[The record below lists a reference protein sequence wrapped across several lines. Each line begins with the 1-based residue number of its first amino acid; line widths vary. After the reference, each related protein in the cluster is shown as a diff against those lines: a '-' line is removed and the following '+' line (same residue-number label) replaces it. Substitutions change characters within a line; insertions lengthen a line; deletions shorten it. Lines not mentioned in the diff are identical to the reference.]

1 MATTIASS
9 TLTTQVSE
17 TITINGTN
25 FNTTTEYT
33 VEGITN
39 YVNNIMNLDTGSQ
52 GFIIF
57 SRTGVAPRNTEYN
70 IDDCE
75 YIRITNSDDT
85 NNITITLDWQN
96 SADSVFVLAPGGSF
110 ILTEFTNANAADT
123 LATIIFGSSAAVD
136 VPYVI
141 ALKQ

>member
-39 YVNNIMNLDTGSQ
+39 YVNNIFNVGAGSQ
-52 GFIIF
+52 AILTFN
-57 SRTGVAPRNTEYN
+57 TTQRNADYIVTDVEYF
-70 IDDCE
+70 
-75 YIRITNSDDT
+75 RLTNSDDT
-85 NNITITLDWQN
+85 ASLAVTLTY
-96 SADSVFVLAPGGSF
+96 SK
-110 ILTEFTNANAADT
+110 
-123 LATIIFGSSAAVD
+123 GSSAVYFVSPQASMVCTKDTFVLTGDTLVGIEVAASTGSVD